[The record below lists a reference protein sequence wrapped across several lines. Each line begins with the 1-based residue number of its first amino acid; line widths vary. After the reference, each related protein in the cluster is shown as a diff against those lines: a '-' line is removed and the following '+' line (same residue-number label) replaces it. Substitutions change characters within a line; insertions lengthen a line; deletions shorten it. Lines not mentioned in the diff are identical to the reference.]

1 MAQSQISRVLR
12 GATER
17 ERVAAILSQ
26 ERFGSRRAFGR
37 RICREFSFVDAAGRL
52 QVSGCL
58 KALSTLAGEDPGDR
72 PAASGRRACFRPGS
86 RSRPAF
92 RRIRRKSAASRSRPR
107 RRTAPCGTR

>member
-1 MAQSQISRVLR
+1 MLNNALSAVQSDSVMAQSQISRVLR
-12 GATER
+12 GAAER

-58 KALSTLAGEDPGDR
+58 KALSALAGEDPGIVLPPPDAA
-72 PAASGRRACFRPGS
+72 PASVRGR
-86 RSRPAF
+86 
-92 RRIRRKSAASRSRPR
+92 
-107 RRTAPCGTR
+107 

>member
-12 GATER
+12 GAAER
-17 ERVAAILSQ
+17 ERVAAISSQ

-58 KALSTLAGEDPGDR
+58 KALSTLAGEDPEIVLPPPPR
-72 PAASGRRACFRPGS
+72 SGRR
-86 RSRPAF
+86 PATAGWHGATSGGG
-92 RRIRRKSAASRSRPR
+92 RISTGWSA
-107 RRTAPCGTR
+107 